1 MKTLVAA
8 LLVHALLRESVLS
21 FRPSVVG
28 RVGPRTRRSSSSPSP
43 SSSGAAVSAVVAR
56 SRGRGRHISR
66 SHSLTMHMGHSHAHH
81 DHAHEDD
88 DHDHDHTHAHEVE
101 PSLRRT
107 AANLPFS
114 LWGQLLNPQSTLL
127 QKRSGKVLLAA
138 LIVVIPAF
146 VRKSFTRLDVAA
158 FGVISAVLLVFDGLR
173 FATKKWISKVC
184 TGAGPCHECVRF
196 ARMCRR

>member
-1 MKTLVAA
+1 M
-8 LLVHALLRESVLS
+8 
-21 FRPSVVG
+21 
-28 RVGPRTRRSSSSPSP
+28 
-43 SSSGAAVSAVVAR
+43 
-56 SRGRGRHISR
+56 
-66 SHSLTMHMGHSHAHH
+66 TMHMGHSHAHH

-184 TGAGPCHECVRF
+184 AGAGLCHECVRF
-196 ARMCRR
+196 ARSSCKKKKVLRGDTMRARPPLLAPARAHPPPSLQPPAAPSGCGGWTRLARATTRPRTTCS

>member
-1 MKTLVAA
+1 MVALA
-8 LLVHALLRESVLS
+8 VQVTAHGEHGEYHDRHEHADHHENDE
-21 FRPSVVG
+21 
-28 RVGPRTRRSSSSPSP
+28 
-43 SSSGAAVSAVVAR
+43 
-56 SRGRGRHISR
+56 HK
-66 SHSLTMHMGHSHAHH
+66 HA
-81 DHAHEDD
+81 DH
-88 DHDHDHTHAHEVE
+88 HDHDHTHAHEVE

-196 ARMCRR
+196 ARMCSR